1 MLPMILR
8 PAMQVR
14 TRLAVVWLRCRRLC
28 FQRAC
33 RDFNFDSTSCL
44 PSFFVAAF
52 VAGEVVPLPSASL
65 RLVPDPFFI
74 STLSAGSSLDP
85 ARGGDLLETEA
96 ARSQNSNLWL
106 PRELLSVGFN
116 FQI

>member
-1 MLPMILR
+1 MQTSNLYMRVLVLETFLVKFLPAPEPFR
-8 PAMQVR
+8 R
-14 TRLAVVWLRCRRLC
+14 KRCFRVGL
-28 FQRAC
+28 
-33 RDFNFDSTSCL
+33 
-44 PSFFVAAF
+44 
-52 VAGEVVPLPSASL
+52 GI
-65 RLVPDPFFI
+65 FI